1 MRETVD
7 QLRAKKRADELASER
22 AVDYERLRD
31 LLKSGQWKA
40 ADQETADRMCEV
52 MGRQEDGWLRV
63 EDIQNFP
70 CIDLRTIDQL
80 WVKHS
85 RGKFGFSVQKKI
97 WQECGS
103 LTANTP
109 NWEKFGEVVEWKK
122 GDVWKI
128 YNELTFE
135 ISAPSGHLPSPVYFK
150 IGLLGRRWWVWVVSS
165 PASRLADCSI
175 E

>member
-22 AVDYERLRD
+22 GVDYERLRD

-103 LTANTP
+103 PTDDNAN
-109 NWEKFGEVVEWKK
+109 WKKFGEVVEWKK

-128 YNELTFE
+128 YNELTLDLSTFRT
-135 ISAPSGHLPSPVYFK
+135 PSV
-150 IGLLGRRWWVWVVSS
+150 
-165 PASRLADCSI
+165 SRLF
-175 E
+175 